1 MVKKIILLLSLLL
14 VVTGALSAAM
24 PTRPNIVLINC
35 DDLGYGDIA
44 PYGATDIRTPHLD
57 RMAAEGL
64 RLTDFSVTAPLCTPS
79 RASLMTGK
87 YPGRVGLA
95 TGVLRPS
102 ATRGLAGE
110 EITLAE
116 VLKSR
121 DYTTGCI
128 GKWHLGFLP
137 GMRPRDQGFDSYY
150 GVLHNLDKQE
160 TVYFDDVG
168 GMPIHRNEDVVSR
181 PAVPAEITGLYTA
194 EALKF
199 IEQHQDEPFF
209 LYLGHAMP
217 HIPFDASPRF
227 KGKSARGLYGDCIEE
242 LDDST
247 GQILAKLRELDLAT
261 NTLVIF
267 TSDNGPERRT
277 PGTAAPLQG
286 TKHTVFEG
294 GLRVPFLAWWPGQIP
309 AGKVSSDFVTAL
321 DLLPTFA
328 TLAGATDLPAQLDG
342 VDRSAFL
349 VGNTS
354 AASIRPTLY
363 SRYGNGKRAKE
374 SMRQGPW
381 KLHLL
386 ADPQLYNLSTDL
398 GEATNVA
405 AQHAEIV
412 TQLSTQAIAVRQS
425 TQSNRVF
432 PKSPAPSSP

>member
-1 MVKKIILLLSLLL
+1 
-14 VVTGALSAAM
+14 
-24 PTRPNIVLINC
+24 
-35 DDLGYGDIA
+35 
-44 PYGATDIRTPHLD
+44 
-57 RMAAEGL
+57 MA
-64 RLTDFSVTAPLCTPS
+64 S
-79 RASLMTGK
+79 RIPPRHA
-87 YPGRVGLA
+87 
-95 TGVLRPS
+95 
-102 ATRGLAGE
+102 
-110 EITLAE
+110 
-116 VLKSR
+116 
-121 DYTTGCI
+121 
-128 GKWHLGFLP
+128 
-137 GMRPRDQGFDSYY
+137 PRDQGFDSYY